1 MKTKKL
7 SHRASRN
14 KNKNTCTYLMVLC
27 NSQREEGLVSS
38 QICRT
43 SNRAN
48 PQIYKINLEPIFNF
62 LQLFYWMIYKNTSMS
77 KGVRKIFLLRRKLRT
92 RYENGSHTPKY
103 MTAVETVFIL
113 IIPSSLYQH
122 QRLDNQKRKDKDRC
136 VRLLAYD
143 EKEHA
148 YCIE

>member
-1 MKTKKL
+1 
-7 SHRASRN
+7 
-14 KNKNTCTYLMVLC
+14 
-27 NSQREEGLVSS
+27 
-38 QICRT
+38 
-43 SNRAN
+43 
-48 PQIYKINLEPIFNF
+48 
-62 LQLFYWMIYKNTSMS
+62 MS